1 MNHKFKA
8 VLFDMD
14 GTLIDSMKYH
24 VIAWKQAFAESGYYP
39 DELEFYINEGVKHPK
54 TVRDRLRVLGVD
66 NPDEGTITKIF
77 TRKREIFHE
86 IVDIKPTEGVPEL
99 IGALK
104 DKLKLG
110 VVTAGIRIFVD
121 RVLKNFFD
129 GYFDVVVDY
138 ESTEKGKP
146 DPEPYLYGAKLAG
159 CPKENI
165 LAIENAP
172 AGITS
177 AVEAG
182 LTCWAVCTTLKPEYL
197 SKAHRVFKDFKEI
210 QKAITDCI

>member
-1 MNHKFKA
+1 MNQKFKA

-24 VIAWKQAFAESGYYP
+24 VIAWKEAFAESGYYP

-54 TVRDRLRVLGVD
+54 TVRDRLKVLGVD
-66 NPDEGTITKIF
+66 NPDEGIITKIF

-86 IVDIKPTEGVPEL
+86 IVDIKPTEGVLEL

-104 DKLKLG
+104 GGLKLG

-177 AVEAG
+177 AVRAG
-182 LTCWAVCTTLKPEYL
+182 LTCWAVCTTLEPKYL
-197 SKAHRVFKDFKEI
+197 SKAHRIFKDFKEL
-210 QKAITDCI
+210 QKAITDYI